1 MIPDTLTRT
10 QRTGVQAVGGTG
22 VVLLISYLLS
32 VCGLNVPMEV
42 IVTAV
47 AMAPVAMAKLMNFA
61 EEQGW
66 IKDRKAV

>member
-47 AMAPVAMAKLMNFA
+47 GLAPIGAAKLMNFA

-66 IKDRKAV
+66 IKDRKAA